1 MLNIPSEV
9 KALFKRDDIYKN
21 FHVRFP
27 NGEFRDLNNEDI
39 VTESVSFTES
49 LCSQQFLKFGLT
61 EASEIR
67 FECYGVPNIRDAI
80 IQCAIE
86 IDVSSL
92 GEQWICDHIV
102 TDPFVL
108 SDGNGDILS
117 DENGNAL
124 GVDVVQTPF
133 LAAQVIRTG
142 EGEGFFRIPYGEFKV
157 DSCQRN
163 HEERIRRSIVAFTKI
178 YSKNSDFSK
187 FEQQMIQKRRTKK
200 SVSMNVCDFVA
211 TSLGFI
217 PPEYTTKT
225 DLKSKFQIST
235 SDTYERYWLG
245 NGTPDV
251 KYTLY
256 VKSNRRYRDTQWTA
270 TEKNRYRLL
279 KFDLQKSSGNT
290 VMEDLTEVFD
300 QYGITGGYRNY
311 LPTPEQQTTE
321 VLSKLLLRG
330 TPKEII
336 MAKSNI
342 ASRIFGLFQFEDGF
356 NITSPVGGNGFLIEK
371 EALVSFRDAMVQS
384 NSLLFG
390 FIWIPLN
397 STLQI
402 CSGWSSQSDVVWEKT
417 YDMYDDFSVYGF
429 NIPNRN
435 ELQNMEVTFNKTL
448 DIPNSPHAIIYSFY
462 NAYSIAKIIN
472 GYFELKGVF
481 LRKNRDKTY
490 TEFRVVD
497 SEHEQIQRS
506 QYANLFYE
514 DDEVQPVGSVRYKFA
529 NQKSEKATEYNFAY
543 ANPSVYDMTDNYVLQ
558 NLVRNKGEKDTDV
571 ETRINSALD
580 SGFISNTEMINYVQS
595 DIEMQA
601 LPYVECG
608 DTIDSETED
617 SEAVETLVFNRT
629 IKGIQMLRDT
639 IQSAGGEVIGRTED
653 D

>member
-67 FECYGVPNIRDAI
+67 FECYGVPNIRGAI

-178 YSKNSDFSK
+178 YSNNADFSDF
-187 FEQQMIQKRRTKK
+187 EQYEYKKRRSIKTAK
-200 SVSMNVCDFVA
+200 MNVCDFVA
-211 TSLGFI
+211 TALGYI
-217 PPEYTTKT
+217 PAEYTQETNIKSDFRDKT
-225 DLKSKFQIST
+225 SSLWN
-235 SDTYERYWLG
+235 RLWLG
-245 NGTPDV
+245 NGTV
-251 KYTLY
+251 ASQYSLT
-256 VKSNRRYRDTQWTA
+256 VKSNTYSAPSMGRTY
-270 TEKNRYRLL
+270 KNNYRLIKL
-279 KFDLQKSSGNT
+279 DLVKSAGNT
-290 VMEDLTEVFD
+290 AINDIQAKFD
-300 QYGITGGYRNY
+300 QYGITGAYRSIPAQ
-311 LPTPEQQTTE
+311 PTQED
-321 VLSKLLLRG
+321 LSRRLVRG
-330 TPKEII
+330 TAKELMKWDGIV
-336 MAKSNI
+336 AESF
-342 ASRIFGLFQFEDGF
+342 FGAFESYDGDY
-356 NITSPVGGNGFLIEK
+356 VGIGNGVNTFTFENGAI
-371 EALVSFRDAMVQS
+371 VSFRDAKIES
-384 NSLLFG
+384 NG
-390 FIWIPLN
+390 FINGDIVIPKNITVRLYD
-397 STLQI
+397 
-402 CSGWSSQSDVVWEKT
+402 GWSQTESGLLWEQT
-417 YDMYDDFSVYGF
+417 YNMYDDFSAYAY

-448 DIPNSPHAIIYSFY
+448 DIPNSPYATIYSFY

-558 NLVRNKGEKDTDV
+558 NLVRNKGEKDSDV

-601 LPYVECG
+601 LPYVESG

-617 SEAVETLVFNRT
+617 GEAVETLVFNRT